1 MYKVVIVDDDLM
13 IRTQI
18 KTDYFLEE
26 AGYYVAGEAVN
37 GEDGLEVVARTN
49 PDIVITD
56 MSMPNMDGV
65 HFIGRLCGEYPDIV
79 VIVISS
85 YDDFDYVSKS
95 LKMKA
100 ADYLLKHTLNR
111 EILMDALKKC
121 ADTIDSRRRLRAE
134 TQKTAEQAV
143 FGGQM
148 LRRAFL
154 LDLLGGKAGTPEEI
168 KRKIG
173 ELAPNLKPYNLKLI
187 VMELDNMN
195 TIEEHN
201 STVEIS
207 SLMRTAESILQE
219 SVGRLA
225 SGYIMHVYKGRFVV
239 LLSYG
244 SNPSRLFIMD
254 SVSRVI
260 EAMRTGLKKYMN
272 FTATYIVGGTCES
285 LSELPGRYRQA
296 CEMGRQRFYLK
307 NDSVITQEIM
317 KRKKETFL
325 TLDPKYEHQIADAV
339 GMGDLEACM
348 EIIAKIYQNI
358 ADNCAS
364 RPSCQII
371 SVELI
376 HLLKRHARGLPEELF
391 EFDRDGDIKSGILAG
406 GTLRDM
412 RGLVE
417 RVYKKAFETLRKNM
431 DLLNYQEYTIRTI
444 EFIRKN
450 YRNNIGLSDAA
461 EQLGLN
467 KSYLSRMFAADCGV
481 GFTEYL
487 NQYRVEKAK
496 HLIRMGG
503 EKIKSVS
510 EKVGF
515 NNNTY
520 FFKVFKELTGM
531 TPQEYEKSPDL
542 QP

>member
-1 MYKVVIVDDDLM
+1 MYKVIVVDDDLM

-26 AGYYVAGEAVN
+26 AGYYVVGEAVN
-37 GEDGLEVVARTN
+37 GEGGLAAAAETK

-56 MSMPNMDGV
+56 MSMPSMDGV
-65 HFIGRLCGEYPDIV
+65 RFIERLCSEYPDIM

-100 ADYLLKHTLNR
+100 VDYILKHTLSR
-111 EILMDALKKC
+111 EILMEALKKC
-121 ADTIDSRRRLRAE
+121 ADAIDSRRRLRAE

-143 FGGQM
+143 FGGEL

-154 LDLLGGKAGTPEEI
+154 LELLGGKAGTPEEI

-173 ELAPNLKPYNLKLI
+173 ELSPDIKPYNLKFI

-195 TIEEHN
+195 TIEERH

-207 SLMRTAESILQE
+207 SLTRTIESILQE
-219 SVGRLA
+219 SINPLA
-225 SGYIMHVYKGRFVV
+225 AGYIAHVYKGRFVV
-239 LLSYG
+239 FLSYG
-244 SNPSRLFIMD
+244 TNPSRLFIMD

-260 EAMRTGLKKYMN
+260 EAIRASLKRYMN
-272 FTATYIVGGTCES
+272 FTVTYIVGGTCES
-285 LSELPGRYRQA
+285 ILELPARYQQA
-296 CEMGRQRFYLK
+296 CEIGRQRFYLK

-317 KRKKETFL
+317 KRKKETFM
-325 TLDPKYEHQIADAV
+325 TLDPKYEYQIAEAIDANNP
-339 GMGDLEACM
+339 EACM
-348 EIIAKIYQNI
+348 QIIGKIYESI
-358 ADNCAS
+358 AENCAS

-376 HLLKRHARGLPEELF
+376 NLLKRRARGLPEEFF
-391 EFDRDGDIKSGILAG
+391 ELGRDQGALSGGA
-406 GTLRDM
+406 LRDM
-412 RGLVE
+412 KALVE
-417 RVYKKAFETLRKNM
+417 KIYQSAFKALRENGS
-431 DLLNYQEYTIRTI
+431 LLSYQEYTVRTI
-444 EFIRKN
+444 GFIRKN
-450 YRNNIGLSDAA
+450 YMKSIGLSDAA
-461 EQLGLN
+461 EQLGIS
-467 KSYLSRMFAADCGV
+467 KSYLSRVFAADCGV

-487 NQYRVEKAK
+487 NGYRVEKAK

-503 EKIKSVS
+503 EKIRSIS

-520 FFKVFKELTGM
+520 FFKVFKETTGM
-531 TPQEYEKSPDL
+531 TPQEYEKSCDL